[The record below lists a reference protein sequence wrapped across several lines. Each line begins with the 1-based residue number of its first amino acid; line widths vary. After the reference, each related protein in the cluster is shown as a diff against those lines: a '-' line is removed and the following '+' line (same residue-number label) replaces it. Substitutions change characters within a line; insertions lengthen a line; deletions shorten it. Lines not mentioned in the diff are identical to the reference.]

1 MKIMA
6 LTPVGTRSQLDSQ
19 ASLFELRHWESGRLD
34 VVLSARGKTK
44 ALVLVTVKSTSNSVE
59 RRGRMSLKGGFG
71 EV

>member
-1 MKIMA
+1 
-6 LTPVGTRSQLDSQ
+6 
-19 ASLFELRHWESGRLD
+19 